1 LRKDGSMAKHLLN
14 ETAEFAMPRPG
25 RHTAPETGEL
35 EITQRFEAADH
46 PRAARRLQL
55 DEFLK
60 GR

>member
-1 LRKDGSMAKHLLN
+1 MAKHLAN
-14 ETAEFAMPRPG
+14 ETAQFAMHRLG
-25 RHTAPETGEL
+25 RHSAPETSEL

-46 PRAARRLQL
+46 PRAVRRLQL

>member
-1 LRKDGSMAKHLLN
+1 VAKHLLN
-14 ETAEFAMPRPG
+14 ETAQFAMPRLG
-25 RHTAPETGEL
+25 RHIAPETSEL
-35 EITQRFEAADH
+35 EITQRLEAADH

>member
-1 LRKDGSMAKHLLN
+1 MAKHLLN
-14 ETAEFAMPRPG
+14 ETAQFAMPRLG
-25 RHTAPETGEL
+25 RHTAPPTGEL